1 MKKLRLKEARC
12 PAEEYMMMSQ
22 WMKDSNP
29 SHFPAPKPSLFKTT
43 FESNLELCHQL
54 AGCVTFF

>member
-29 SHFPAPKPSLFKTT
+29 SPFPAPKPSLFKTT
-43 FESNLELCHQL
+43 FESNLQLCHQL